1 MSTDQVKV
9 EQAEILLQT
18 GTNEIEIFEFIVEKQ
33 RYGIN
38 ALKVREVT
46 QFHPDKIQEL
56 PQMPAGMMG
65 TVLLRNQVTN
75 VIDLRATLDLPKN
88 QNILRPI
95 LLFCEF
101 NRQILG
107 FVVDEII
114 GINRVSWSQVHSP
127 SPIINSPAITGVAIV
142 GNREITMLDLESVIL
157 SVYGFDHTDDKKS
170 VMTFPHDFK
179 MLFAEDSP
187 LFRRKITWLMDMM
200 GAKDVEIFENGAQL
214 FERFQ
219 QLNSAKQ
226 KIGLIL
232 TDIEMPQMD
241 GFSCCKKIK
250 AIDQDVPVI
259 IFSSLINDQIARKC
273 KEVGAN
279 ESLNKE
285 EFSRLHEIIAKFF
298 N

>member
-1 MSTDQVKV
+1 MTTELDRI
-9 EQAEILLQT
+9 EPAEILLQT

-46 QFHPDKIQEL
+46 QFYSEKVQRL
-56 PQMPAGMMG
+56 PMMPRGMMG
-65 TVLLRNQVTN
+65 TVLLRDQVTK
-75 VIDLRATLDLPKN
+75 VVDLRAALDLSQKE
-88 QNILRPI
+88 QVSRPI

-101 NRQILG
+101 NRQVLG

-142 GNREITMLDLESVIL
+142 GNHEITMLDLESIIIAI
-157 SVYGFDHTDDKKS
+157 YGFEKNGENKS
-170 VMTFPHDFK
+170 SVAFPENFK
-179 MLFAEDSP
+179 ILFAEDSP
-187 LFRRKITWLMDMM
+187 LFRRKISWLMEIMGSKDFEIFDN
-200 GAKDVEIFENGAQL
+200 GAKL

-219 QLNSAKQ
+219 ELHSKNQ

-250 AIDQDVPVI
+250 AQSPELPVI

-285 EFSRLHEIIAKFF
+285 EFSRLHEIIEKFF
-298 N
+298 